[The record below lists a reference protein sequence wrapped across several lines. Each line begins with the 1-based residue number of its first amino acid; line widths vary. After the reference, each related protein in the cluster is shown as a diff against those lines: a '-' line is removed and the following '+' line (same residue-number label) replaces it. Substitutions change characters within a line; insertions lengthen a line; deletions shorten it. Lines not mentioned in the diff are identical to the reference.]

1 MSYLEDAVK
10 QVKFLIFESVKLIP
24 NNKIRNA
31 VKDFLD
37 TKVPDYFWMVQ
48 ASSTGKNHPKFS
60 SQIGG
65 LVRHTVVAANYAVNL
80 YNSKVVYSLFKPFSR
95 EDLSF
100 ALAAI
105 LLHDTFKFGY
115 EDNGH
120 TVYSH
125 GSIAADEFYSFAT
138 KETTIEKQDIEI
150 ICNAISSHMGRW
162 GRNQPD
168 DNVSKFV
175 SLCDYLSA
183 QKEME
188 RFYDTS
194 AFNIIDNYESDITKF
209 INFSDDHE

>member
-10 QVKFLIFESVKLIP
+10 QSKFLMSEAVKLIP

-37 TKVPDYFWMVQ
+37 TKVPDYFWIVQ
-48 ASSTGKNHPKFS
+48 ASQSGKHHPKFS

-80 YNSKVVYSLFKPFSR
+80 YNSEVVYSLFKPFSR

-105 LLHDTFKFGY
+105 LLHDTFKLGY
-115 EDNGH
+115 KDNGC

-162 GRNQPD
+162 GRSQPELNID
-168 DNVSKFV
+168 KYV

-188 RFYDTS
+188 RFYDMS
-194 AFNIIDNYESDITKF
+194 ASNIIDSYESDITKF

>member
-1 MSYLEDAVK
+1 MSFLEDSVR
-10 QVKFLIFESVKLIP
+10 QSKFLMSEAIKLIP

-37 TKVPDYFWMVQ
+37 TKVPDYFWLVQ
-48 ASSTGKNHPKFS
+48 TSSTGIHHPKFS
-60 SQIGG
+60 SQLGG
-65 LVRHTVVAANYAVNL
+65 LVRHTVVAANYAANL
-80 YNSKVVYSLFKPFSR
+80 YNNHVIHSLIPPISQ
-95 EDLSF
+95 DSYSF

-105 LLHDTFKFGY
+105 LLHDTFKLGY
-115 EDNGH
+115 KDNGR

-125 GSIAADEFYSFAT
+125 GSIAADEFYKFASE
-138 KETTIEKQDIEI
+138 ETTLDKSEI
-150 ICNAISSHMGRW
+150 QCICDAISSHMGKW

-188 RFYDTS
+188 RFYDPSSLT
-194 AFNIIDNYESDITKF
+194 ILDNYIESSAKF
-209 INFSDDHE
+209 VNFSDGNE